1 MKRTKE
7 DCLLLNGIM
16 QVDLGNNE
24 EQILM
29 AMEDYAQSEIETLR
43 AEIERLKQGA
53 SVVRVRFCPI
63 DTEETFEGKVIHE
76 SNYSYVVIPDDNLTG
91 TARWSKKYCEII
103 TPPPS
108 RG

>member
-1 MKRTKE
+1 M
-7 DCLLLNGIM
+7 
-16 QVDLGNNE
+16 NE
-24 EQILM
+24 PKLPTFAEFFKPMTDIYERWLAQSQ
-29 AMEDYAQSEIETLR
+29 AQQSEIEALR
-43 AEIERLKQGA
+43 TEIERLKQGA

-103 TPPPS
+103 PAPPS